1 MLARLQTFSL
11 VGVNAVPVDV
21 EVDVSGG
28 ALPATILVGLPDA
41 AVRESTHRVAR
52 AMVNCGYSR
61 PNDRIV
67 VNLAPADLPKQAATF
82 DLPISLGIL
91 AGSCQFS
98 SDRFRDYAVVGEL
111 SLEGSTRPARG
122 ALSMAIR
129 AAEENN
135 LKGIVVPT
143 ANASEAAVVEKLQVI
158 PVATLREAVDFFSGK
173 LDITPTPPRVDEWF
187 QNSETYNID
196 FSDVRGQE
204 AAKRALCIAAAG
216 GHNVAML
223 GPPGSGKTMLAKRIP
238 TILPPLRAEES
249 IETSQIY
256 SALGLLESGKPL
268 LVTRPFR
275 APHHTISEA
284 GLIGGRSVP
293 MPGEISLAHNGILFL
308 DELPEF
314 NRRTLEVLRQPL
326 EDGTVTISRARST
339 TCFPAAFMFI
349 ASMNPCPCGYRG
361 DPNRD
366 CQCTV
371 PQVERYMSKIS
382 GPLLDRIDIHL
393 EVSAVP
399 FNELAS
405 KQPGTS
411 SESMREQVAYARE
424 IQQNRFKNL
433 KSLGQRWNARMTT
446 REIRWYCHLE
456 KKPMDLLRTAVSN
469 LGLSAR
475 AHDKV
480 LRVARTIADLDGA
493 ETICMQHISEA
504 IQYRLLDRK
513 LWT

>member
-11 VGVNAVPVDV
+11 VGVDAIPVDV

-28 ALPATILVGLPDA
+28 ALPTTILVGLPDA
-41 AVRESTHRVAR
+41 AVRESTHRVGR
-52 AMVNCGYSR
+52 AMVNCGFSR
-61 PNDRIV
+61 PTDRIV
-67 VNLAPADLPKQAATF
+67 INLAPADLPKQAATF

-98 SDRFRDYAVVGEL
+98 SNRFRDYAVVGEL

-129 AAEENN
+129 AAKENK

-143 ANASEAAVVEKLQVI
+143 ASASEAAVVEKIQVI
-158 PVATLREAVDFFSGK
+158 PVNSLREAVDFFSGK
-173 LDITPTPPRVDEWF
+173 LDIAPTAAHVEECF
-187 QNSETYNID
+187 QSSETYTVD

-204 AAKRALCIAAAG
+204 TAKRALCIAAAG

-223 GPPGSGKTMLAKRIP
+223 GPPGSGKTMLAKRLP
-238 TILPPLRAEES
+238 TILPPLRTEES

-256 SALGLLESGKPL
+256 SALGLLESGQPL
-268 LVTRPFR
+268 LTKRPFR

-293 MPGEISLAHNGILFL
+293 MPGEISLAHNGVLFL

-339 TCFPAAFMFI
+339 TCFASAFMLI
-349 ASMNPCPCGYRG
+349 AAMNPCPCGYRG

-366 CQCTV
+366 CQCTT

-382 GPLLDRIDIHL
+382 GPLLDRIDMHL

-399 FNELAS
+399 FSDLES
-405 KQPGTS
+405 KQEGTS
-411 SESMREQVAYARE
+411 SAVIRSRVCIARE
-424 IQQNRFKNL
+424 IQQNRFR
-433 KSLGQRWNARMTT
+433 KSRTAGHCWNAQMTT
-446 REIRWYCHLE
+446 REIRHHCHIEKNALE
-456 KKPMDLLRTAVSN
+456 LLRTAVSN

-480 LRVARTIADLDGA
+480 LRVARTIADLA
-493 ETICMQHISEA
+493 EAEAILAEHISEA